1 MPGAKTLADG
11 RITLWA
17 LTTKPANMAAI
28 TVEEIKN
35 GKKIS
40 CRIMKSDY
48 ALGADSDTEITEQE
62 MCKTGEGK
70 APGPTSYAGNITVF
84 RYLDDNGQPDPTED
98 FVWDLIKKKGTTIWL
113 VEREGPIES
122 KVIAEGDIV
131 SVYEVVLGTPTKP
144 SDRFAGY
151 IKRTAK
157 LNVMDAAED
166 VAVGGPVLP
175 A

>member
-1 MPGAKTLADG
+1 MAGAKTLADG

-17 LTTKPANMAAI
+17 LTTKPKDMAKP
-28 TVEEIKN
+28 TVPEIN
-35 GKKIS
+35 SGKKIS
-40 CRIMKSDY
+40 CHIMKSDY
-48 ALGADSDTEITEQE
+48 ALGAESDTEITEQE

-84 RYLDDNGQPDPTED
+84 RYLDEAGKPVAADD
-98 FVWDLIKKKGTTIWL
+98 FVWDLIKQKGTTIWL
-113 VEREGPIES
+113 VEREGPVES
-122 KVIAEGDIV
+122 KTVALGDIV

-157 LNVMDAAED
+157 LNVMDAAENVSVSGD
-166 VAVGGPVLP
+166 TL
-175 A
+175 

>member
-1 MPGAKTLADG
+1 MAGAKTLADG

-17 LTTKPANMAAI
+17 LTTKPVNMAAP
-28 TVEEIKN
+28 TVAEIKG
-35 GKKIS
+35 GKKVS

-84 RYLDDNGQPDPTED
+84 RYLDEAGKPVTEDD
-98 FVWDLIKKKGTTIWL
+98 FVWDLIKKKGSVVWL

-122 KVIAEGDIV
+122 KEIEAGDIV

-151 IKRTAK
+151 IKRAAK
-157 LNVMDAAED
+157 LNVMDATENVEV
-166 VAVGGPVLP
+166 VA
-175 A
+175 

>member
-1 MPGAKTLADG
+1 MAGAKTLADG
-11 RITLWA
+11 RIALWA
-17 LTTKPANMAAI
+17 LTTKPKDI
-28 TVEEIKN
+28 TKPTVSEIN
-35 GKKIS
+35 AGKKIS

-62 MCKTGEGK
+62 MCKAGEGK

-84 RYLDDNGQPDPTED
+84 RYLDEQGKPVTADD
-98 FVWDLIKKKGTTIWL
+98 FVWDLIKKKGSTIWL
-113 VEREGPIES
+113 VEREGPDEAKSLEIN
-122 KVIAEGDIV
+122 DIV

-157 LNVMDAAED
+157 LNIMDAAED
-166 VAVGGPVLP
+166 VAATGDVL
-175 A
+175 

>member
-1 MPGAKTLADG
+1 MTGAKTLADG
-11 RITLWA
+11 RIALWA
-17 LTTKPANMAAI
+17 LTAKPQNIA
-28 TVEEIKN
+28 TPSVSEIN
-35 GKKIS
+35 AGKKIS
-40 CRIMKSDY
+40 CHIMKSDY
-48 ALGADSDTEITEQE
+48 ALGADSDSEITEQE

-70 APGPTSYAGNITVF
+70 APGPTSYTGNITVF
-84 RYLDDNGQPDPTED
+84 RYLDDNGQPDPSED

-113 VEREGPIES
+113 VEREGPVES
-122 KVIAEGDIV
+122 KNIAEGDIV

-157 LNVMDAAED
+157 LNVMNAAEE
-166 VAVGGPVLP
+166 VKVIALLP

>member
-1 MPGAKTLADG
+1 MAGAKTLADG

-17 LTTKPANMAAI
+17 LTAKPQNI
-28 TVEEIKN
+28 STPSIGEIKA

-40 CRIMKSDY
+40 CHIMKNDY
-48 ALGADSDTEITEQE
+48 ALGADGDAEITEQE

-70 APGPTSYAGNITVF
+70 APGPTSYAGNLTVF
-84 RYLDDNGQPDPTED
+84 RYLDEAGKPVDADD

-113 VEREGPIES
+113 VEREGPVES
-122 KVIAEGDIV
+122 KEIAENDIV

-157 LNVMDAAED
+157 LNVMNAAED
-166 VAVGGPVLP
+166 VKVLSLLP

>member
-1 MPGAKTLADG
+1 MTGAKTLADG

-17 LTTKPANMAAI
+17 LTAKLQNIATPSV
-28 TVEEIKN
+28 TEIN
-35 GKKIS
+35 AGKKIS
-40 CRIMKSDY
+40 CHIMKSDY
-48 ALGADSDTEITEQE
+48 ALGADSDAEITEQE

-84 RYLDDNGQPDPTED
+84 RYLDDNGQPDPSED
-98 FVWDLIKKKGTTIWL
+98 FVWDLIKKKGATIWL

-122 KVIAEGDIV
+122 KNIAEGDIV

-157 LNVMDAAED
+157 LNVMNAAEE
-166 VAVGGPVLP
+166 VKVIALLP

>member
-1 MPGAKTLADG
+1 MAGAKTLADG
-11 RITLWA
+11 RIALWA
-17 LTTKPANMAAI
+17 LTAKPQNIATPSI
-28 TVEEIKN
+28 DGIKA
-35 GKKIS
+35 GKKVS
-40 CRIMKSDY
+40 CYIMKSDY

-84 RYLDDNGQPDPTED
+84 RYLDEAGKPVTDDD

-113 VEREGPIES
+113 VEREGPVES

-157 LNVMDAAED
+157 LNIMDAAED
-166 VAVGGPVLP
+166 VEVLSILP

>member
-1 MPGAKTLADG
+1 MTGAKTLADG
-11 RITLWA
+11 RIALWA
-17 LTTKPANMAAI
+17 LTAKPQNIA
-28 TVEEIKN
+28 TPSVSEIN
-35 GKKIS
+35 AGKKIS
-40 CRIMKSDY
+40 CHIMKSDY

-70 APGPTSYAGNITVF
+70 APGPTSYAGNLTVF
-84 RYLDDNGQPDPTED
+84 RYLDDNGQPDPSED

-113 VEREGPIES
+113 VEREGPVES
-122 KVIAEGDIV
+122 KNIAEGDIV

-157 LNVMDAAED
+157 LNVMNAAEE
-166 VAVGGPVLP
+166 VKVVGVLP

>member
-17 LTTKPANMAAI
+17 LTTKPKDMANPTAA
-28 TVEEIKN
+28 EIQA
-35 GKKIS
+35 GKKVS

-48 ALGADSDTEITEQE
+48 ALGAESDAEITEQE
-62 MCKTGEGK
+62 LCKVGEGK

-84 RYLDDNGQPDPTED
+84 RYLDEAGKPFAADD
-98 FVWDLIKKKGTTIWL
+98 FVWDLIKAKGTTIWL
-113 VEREGPIES
+113 VEREGPVES
-122 KVIAEGDIV
+122 KPIEIGDIV

-144 SDRFAGY
+144 SDRFSGY

-157 LNVMDAAED
+157 LNVMDAAEE
-166 VAVGGPVLP
+166 VAVRGGVL
-175 A
+175 

>member
-1 MPGAKTLADG
+1 MAGAKTLADG
-11 RITLWA
+11 RIALWA
-17 LTTKPANMAAI
+17 LTTKPKDI
-28 TVEEIKN
+28 TKPTINEIN
-35 GKKIS
+35 AGKKIS

-84 RYLDDNGQPDPTED
+84 RYLDEAGKPVVADD
-98 FVWDLIKKKGTTIWL
+98 FVWDLIKRKGSTIWL
-113 VEREGPIES
+113 VEREGPNES
-122 KVIAEGDIV
+122 NEIADGDAV

-157 LNVMDAAED
+157 LNIMDAAED
-166 VAVGGPVLP
+166 VSVVMATL
-175 A
+175 

>member
-1 MPGAKTLADG
+1 MAGAKTLADC
-11 RITLWA
+11 RIALWA
-17 LTTKPANMAAI
+17 LTTKPKDMAKISA
-28 TVEEIKN
+28 EEIAS

-40 CRIMKSDY
+40 CHIMKNDY
-48 ALGADSDTEITEQE
+48 ALGADSDAEITEQE
-62 MCKTGEGK
+62 MCKAGDGK

-84 RYLDDNGQPDPTED
+84 RYLDDAGQPVAADD

-113 VEREGPIES
+113 AEREGPIES
-122 KVIAEGDIV
+122 KDIAIGDIV

-166 VAVGGPVLP
+166 VSVVAEHL
-175 A
+175 

>member
-1 MPGAKTLADG
+1 MAGAKTLADG
-11 RITLWA
+11 RIALWA

-28 TVEEIKN
+28 TAEEIKN

-40 CRIMKSDY
+40 CHIMKSDY

-70 APGPTSYAGNITVF
+70 SPGPTSYTGNLTVF
-84 RYLDDNGQPDPTED
+84 RYLDENGYPVAADD
-98 FVWDLIKKKGTTIWL
+98 FVWDLICKKGTTIWL
-113 VEREGPIES
+113 VEREGPLES
-122 KVIAEGDIV
+122 MEIKTGDTV

-157 LNVMDAAED
+157 LNVMDSAEN
-166 VAVGGPVLP
+166 VTVGGPVLP

>member
-1 MPGAKTLADG
+1 MTGAKTLADG
-11 RITLWA
+11 RIALWA
-17 LTTKPANMAAI
+17 LTAKPQNIA
-28 TVEEIKN
+28 TPFVSEIN
-35 GKKIS
+35 AGKKIS
-40 CRIMKSDY
+40 CHIMKSDY
-48 ALGADSDTEITEQE
+48 ALGADSDSEITEQE

-70 APGPTSYAGNITVF
+70 APGPTSYTGNLTVF
-84 RYLDDNGQPDPTED
+84 RYLDDNGQPDPSED

-113 VEREGPIES
+113 VEREGPVES
-122 KVIAEGDIV
+122 KNIAEGDIV

-157 LNVMDAAED
+157 LNVMNAAEEVKV
-166 VAVGGPVLP
+166 VALLP

>member
-1 MPGAKTLADG
+1 MAGAKTLADG
-11 RITLWA
+11 RIALWA
-17 LTTKPANMAAI
+17 LTTKPKDMAKPD
-28 TVEEIKN
+28 VSEISA

-70 APGPTSYAGNITVF
+70 APGPTSFAGNLTVF
-84 RYLDDNGQPDPTED
+84 RYLDEAGKPVADDD

-113 VEREGPIES
+113 VEREGSVES
-122 KVIAEGDIV
+122 KNIAVGDIV

-151 IKRTAK
+151 IKRTSK
-157 LNVMDAAED
+157 LNIMDAAED
-166 VAVGGPVLP
+166 VVVVSSAQS

>member
-17 LTTKPANMAAI
+17 LTTKPKDI
-28 TVEEIKN
+28 TKPTIAEIN
-35 GKKIS
+35 AGKKIS

-84 RYLDDNGQPDPTED
+84 RYLDEAGHPVTADD

-113 VEREGPIES
+113 VEREGPSEPMPLEI
-122 KVIAEGDIV
+122 GDIV

-157 LNVMDAAED
+157 LNIMDAAED
-166 VAVGGPVLP
+166 VAVAGDTI
-175 A
+175 

>member
-1 MPGAKTLADG
+1 MAGAKTLADG

-17 LTTKPANMAAI
+17 LTEKPQNIA
-28 TVEEIKN
+28 TPVVSEIKA

-40 CRIMKSDY
+40 CHIMKSDY

-70 APGPTSYAGNITVF
+70 APGPTSYAGNLTVF
-84 RYLDDNGQPDPTED
+84 RYLDEDGKPVAADD

-113 VEREGPIES
+113 VEREGPDEA
-122 KVIAEGDIV
+122 KEIAADDIV
-131 SVYEVVLGTPTKP
+131 SVYEAVLGTPTKP

-157 LNVMDAAED
+157 LNIMDAAED
-166 VAVGGPVLP
+166 VKVLGVLP

>member
-17 LTTKPANMAAI
+17 LTAKPQNMA
-28 TVEEIKN
+28 TPSVTEIN
-35 GKKIS
+35 AGKKIS
-40 CRIMKSDY
+40 CYIMKSDY

-84 RYLDDNGQPDPTED
+84 RYLDEAGKPVSADD
-98 FVWDLIKKKGTTIWL
+98 FVWDLIRKKGTTIWL
-113 VEREGPIES
+113 VEREGPTEA
-122 KVIAEGDIV
+122 KPIAEGDIV

-166 VAVGGPVLP
+166 VAVIGVLP

>member
-1 MPGAKTLADG
+1 MTGAKTLADG
-11 RITLWA
+11 RIALWA
-17 LTTKPANMAAI
+17 LTAKPQNIA
-28 TVEEIKN
+28 TPSVSEIN
-35 GKKIS
+35 AGKKIS
-40 CRIMKSDY
+40 CHIMKSDY
-48 ALGADSDTEITEQE
+48 ALGADSDAEITEQE

-70 APGPTSYAGNITVF
+70 APGPTSYTGNITVF
-84 RYLDDNGQPDPTED
+84 RYLDDNGQPDPAED

-113 VEREGPIES
+113 VEREGPVES
-122 KVIAEGDIV
+122 KNIAEGDIV

-157 LNVMDAAED
+157 LNVMNAAEEVKV
-166 VAVGGPVLP
+166 VALLP

>member
-1 MPGAKTLADG
+1 MAGAKTLADG

-17 LTTKPANMAAI
+17 LTTKPKDMTKP
-28 TVEEIKN
+28 TVAEIN
-35 GKKIS
+35 AGKKIS
-40 CRIMKSDY
+40 CHIMKSDY

-70 APGPTSYAGNITVF
+70 APGPTSYAGNLTVF
-84 RYLDDNGQPDPTED
+84 RYLDEAGKPVAADD

-113 VEREGPIES
+113 VEREGPVES
-122 KVIAEGDIV
+122 APLSLHDIV
-131 SVYEVVLGTPTKP
+131 SVYEAVLGTPTKP

-157 LNVMDAAED
+157 LNIMDAAED
-166 VAVGGPVLP
+166 VAAVGNTL
-175 A
+175 

>member
-1 MPGAKTLADG
+1 MAGAKTLADG

-17 LTTKPANMAAI
+17 LTAKPADIAAPL
-28 TVEEIKN
+28 VSEIN
-35 GKKIS
+35 AGKKIS
-40 CRIMKSDY
+40 CHIMKSDY

-84 RYLDDNGQPDPTED
+84 RYLNDNGQPDPTED
-98 FVWDLIKKKGTTIWL
+98 FVWDLIKKKGGTVWL
-113 VEREGPIES
+113 VEREGPVES
-122 KVIAEGDIV
+122 KAIAEGDIV

-157 LNVMDAAED
+157 LNVMNAAEE
-166 VAVGGPVLP
+166 VKVVSILP

>member
-17 LTTKPANMAAI
+17 LTVKPKNLVKP
-28 TVEEIKN
+28 TVTEIQA

-40 CRIMKSDY
+40 CHILKNDY
-48 ALGADSDTEITEQE
+48 ALGAESDTEINEQE
-62 MCKTGEGK
+62 MCKKGEGK
-70 APGPTSYAGNITVF
+70 APGPTTYAGNITVL
-84 RYLDDNGQPDPTED
+84 RYLDEAGKPVAADD

-113 VEREGPIES
+113 VEREGPVES
-122 KVIAEGDIV
+122 KEIENGDIV
-131 SVYEVVLGTPTKP
+131 SVYEAVLGTPTKP

-157 LNVMDAAED
+157 LNIMDAAED
-166 VAVGGPVLP
+166 VAVGMDTL
-175 A
+175 

>member
-1 MPGAKTLADG
+1 MTGAKTLADG

-17 LTTKPANMAAI
+17 LTAKPQNIASPSV
-28 TVEEIKN
+28 TEIN
-35 GKKIS
+35 AGMKIS
-40 CRIMKSDY
+40 CHIMKSDY
-48 ALGADSDTEITEQE
+48 ALGADSDAEITEQE

-70 APGPTSYAGNITVF
+70 APGPTSYAGNVTVF
-84 RYLDDNGQPDPTED
+84 RYLDDNGQPDPSED

-113 VEREGPIES
+113 VEREGPVES
-122 KVIAEGDIV
+122 KNIAEGDIV

-157 LNVMDAAED
+157 LKVMNAVEEVKV
-166 VAVGGPVLP
+166 VAVQP

>member
-11 RITLWA
+11 RIALWA
-17 LTTKPANMAAI
+17 LTVKPKNMAVPTI
-28 TVEEIKN
+28 TEIKA

-40 CRIMKSDY
+40 CHILKQDY
-48 ALGADSDTEITEQE
+48 ALGAESDTEINEQE
-62 MCKTGEGK
+62 MCKKGEGK
-70 APGPTSYAGNITVF
+70 APGPTTYGGNITVL
-84 RYLDDNGQPDPTED
+84 RYLDEAGKAVAADD

-113 VEREGPIES
+113 AEREGPDEA
-122 KVIAEGDIV
+122 KEIAEGDIV
-131 SVYEVVLGTPTKP
+131 SVYEAVLGTPTKP

-166 VAVGGPVLP
+166 VSVGLDRL
-175 A
+175 

>member
-1 MPGAKTLADG
+1 MTGAKTLADG

-17 LTTKPANMAAI
+17 LTAKPQNIA
-28 TVEEIKN
+28 TPSVSEIN
-35 GKKIS
+35 AGKKIS
-40 CRIMKSDY
+40 CHIMKSDY

-84 RYLDDNGQPDPTED
+84 RYLDDNGQPDPSED

-113 VEREGPIES
+113 VEREGPVES
-122 KVIAEGDIV
+122 KNIAEGDIV

-157 LNVMDAAED
+157 LNVMNAAEEVKV
-166 VAVGGPVLP
+166 VALLP

>member
-1 MPGAKTLADG
+1 MTGAKTLADG
-11 RITLWA
+11 RIALWA
-17 LTTKPANMAAI
+17 LTAKPQNIA
-28 TVEEIKN
+28 TPSVSEIN
-35 GKKIS
+35 AGKKIS
-40 CRIMKSDY
+40 CHIMKSDY
-48 ALGADSDTEITEQE
+48 ALGADSDSEITEQE

-70 APGPTSYAGNITVF
+70 APGPTSYTGNITVF
-84 RYLDDNGQPDPTED
+84 RYLDDNGQPDPSED

-113 VEREGPIES
+113 VEREGPVES
-122 KVIAEGDIV
+122 KDIAEGDIV

-157 LNVMDAAED
+157 LNVMNAAEEVKV
-166 VAVGGPVLP
+166 VALLP

>member
-1 MPGAKTLADG
+1 MAGAKTLADG

-17 LTTKPANMAAI
+17 LTTKPSNIA
-28 TVEEIKN
+28 TPSVSEIGA

-40 CRIMKSDY
+40 CHIMKSDY
-48 ALGADSDTEITEQE
+48 ALGADSDAEITEQE

-84 RYLDDNGQPDPTED
+84 RYLDEAGKPVAADD
-98 FVWDLIKKKGTTIWL
+98 FVWDLIKKKGTTVWL
-113 VEREGPIES
+113 VEREGPDEA

-157 LNVMDAAED
+157 LNVMNAAED
-166 VAVGGPVLP
+166 VAVVSALT

>member
-1 MPGAKTLADG
+1 MTGAKTLADG
-11 RITLWA
+11 RIALWA
-17 LTTKPANMAAI
+17 LTAKPQNIA
-28 TVEEIKN
+28 TPSVSEIN
-35 GKKIS
+35 AGKKIS
-40 CRIMKSDY
+40 CHIMKSDY
-48 ALGADSDTEITEQE
+48 ALGADSDSEITEQE

-70 APGPTSYAGNITVF
+70 APGPTSYTGNITVF
-84 RYLDDNGQPDPTED
+84 RYLDDNGQPDPSED

-113 VEREGPIES
+113 VEREGPVES
-122 KVIAEGDIV
+122 KNIAEGDIV

-157 LNVMDAAED
+157 LNVMNAAEEVKV
-166 VAVGGPVLP
+166 VALLP

>member
-1 MPGAKTLADG
+1 MAGAKTLADG

-17 LTTKPANMAAI
+17 LTTKPQDIANP
-28 TVEEIKN
+28 TKPEIN
-35 GKKIS
+35 AGKKIS

-48 ALGADSDTEITEQE
+48 ALGAESDTEITEQE

-70 APGPTSYAGNITVF
+70 APGPTSYAGTLTVF
-84 RYLDDNGQPDPTED
+84 RYLDENGKPVEADD

-122 KVIAEGDIV
+122 EEIATDDVV

-157 LNVMDAAED
+157 LNIMDAVED
-166 VAVGGPVLP
+166 VKVLAASP

>member
-1 MPGAKTLADG
+1 MAGAKTLADG
-11 RITLWA
+11 RIALWA
-17 LTTKPANMAAI
+17 LTTKPKNLAKPAAA
-28 TVEEIKN
+28 EIKA

-40 CRIMKSDY
+40 CHILKNDY
-48 ALGADSDTEITEQE
+48 ALGAESDTEINEQE
-62 MCKTGEGK
+62 MCKKGEGK
-70 APGPTSYAGNITVF
+70 APGPTTYAGNITVL
-84 RYLDDNGQPDPTED
+84 RYLDEAGKPVAADD

-113 VEREGPIES
+113 VEREGPDEA
-122 KVIAEGDIV
+122 KDLEVGDIV

-166 VAVGGPVLP
+166 VVAVSDNL
-175 A
+175 

>member
-1 MPGAKTLADG
+1 MAGAKTLADG

-17 LTTKPANMAAI
+17 LTAKPKDMAKP
-28 TVEEIKN
+28 TVPEIN
-35 GKKIS
+35 SGKKIS
-40 CRIMKSDY
+40 CHIMKSDY
-48 ALGADSDTEITEQE
+48 ALGAESDTEITEQE

-84 RYLDDNGQPDPTED
+84 RYLDEAGKPVAADD
-98 FVWDLIKKKGTTIWL
+98 FVWDLIKQKGTTIWL
-113 VEREGPIES
+113 VEREGPVES
-122 KVIAEGDIV
+122 KTVTLGDIV

-157 LNVMDAAED
+157 LNVMDAVENVSVVGD
-166 VAVGGPVLP
+166 VL
-175 A
+175 